1 MRLPLR
7 HPPPQADAPLRRCAH
22 LDALARALVGVP
34 LGAAAER
41 VSSRKSRGR
50 YGAALQWHLGLS
62 PHDADARLDWEDRIE
77 IKLVS
82 VWARPGGE
90 VGCDK
95 VKVCDLAI
103 DPWHKLGNVLWVFA
117 DRLTR
122 VVVATRQ
129 TCLRGPLRARLSSAW
144 GEDPHFGQPALFVE
158 AREQAGRS
166 APAYYLAASWF
177 SAEALLPVAGAGL
190 HDFDAR
196 WWSEARARGGGRDP
210 WPSLATSDGEQR
222 CRRCGEPLRFDAAAV
237 AARGWAPAWHG
248 LTAGPC
254 GLRGHFAVDPR
265 SLLAPSP
272 HGVSLDEAL
281 GMLEGLPSAAALRI
295 FERVP
300 EPGDHGH

>member
-7 HPPPQADAPLRRCAH
+7 HLPASDDAPLRGCAH

-41 VSSRKSRGR
+41 VSSRRSRGR
-50 YGAALQWHLGLS
+50 YGAAVQWHLGLA

-82 VWARPGGE
+82 VWARGDHE

-129 TCLRGPLRARLSSAW
+129 TRMAGDVRARLADAW
-144 GEDPHFGQPALFVE
+144 TEDPHFGQPALFVE

-177 SAEALLPVAGAGL
+177 AAERLLPAPGPGIL
-190 HDFDAR
+190 EFDAR
-196 WWSEARARGGGRDP
+196 WWSEARTRAGGRDP

-222 CRRCGEPLRFDAAAV
+222 CRRCGEAIRFDAAAV
-237 AARGWAPAWHG
+237 RARGWAPAWHG
-248 LTAGPC
+248 LSAAPC
-254 GLRGHFAVDPR
+254 GLRGHFAVDPAR
-265 SLLAPSP
+265 LLAPP
-272 HGVSLDEAL
+272 PGGLQLDETL
-281 GMLEGLPSAAALRI
+281 GMLEGLPGAAAIRT